1 LNPPAPPAQHL
12 LLLLGRQERSQRPGQ
27 ETPLETKNRA
37 GGIGGPQ
44 TKTLEETKLH
54 KTEFWI
60 FDCFFEREER
70 QREERERFVRGEADG
85 GKGKASAAAPEETRR
100 RRRQG

>member
-1 LNPPAPPAQHL
+1 LEDKREAKDPDREPP
-12 LLLLGRQERSQRPGQ
+12 
-27 ETPLETKNRA
+27 PLETKKRA

-60 FDCFFEREER
+60 CGFFFEREER
-70 QREERERFVRGEADG
+70 PREDRERFVRGEADG

-100 RRRQG
+100 RRQG

>member
-1 LNPPAPPAQHL
+1 LKPPAQYL

-27 ETPLETKNRA
+27 ETASSGNEEENGGYRWAPNQNPRGNKATQNRV
-37 GGIGGPQ
+37 
-44 TKTLEETKLH
+44 LDLRV
-54 KTEFWI
+54 
-60 FDCFFEREER
+60 FFEREER
-70 QREERERFVRGEADG
+70 PREERERFVRGEADG